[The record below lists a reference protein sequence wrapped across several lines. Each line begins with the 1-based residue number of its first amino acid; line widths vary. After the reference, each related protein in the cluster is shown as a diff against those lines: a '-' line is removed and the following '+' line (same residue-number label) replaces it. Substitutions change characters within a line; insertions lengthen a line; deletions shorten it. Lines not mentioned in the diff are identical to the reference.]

1 MRAARMCTEVGA
13 NAAAMYAP
21 MRTGPPKPIK
31 GGKRFSAYGSLKPRF
46 TAVATAVSAWN
57 RPLKSV
63 QVAVRF

>member
-21 MRTGPPKPIK
+21 MLTGPPKPIN
-31 GGKRFSAYGSLKPRF
+31 GGKRFSAYGSLKPHF